1 MKSSK
6 LILSAVILAALAAC
20 STGDNAKQ
28 QREFCYQQKEL
39 NSICKDG
46 DAEGGGNQ
54 ANNDN
59 DKPNDNGN
67 NDKPNDKPNDN
78 GNNDKP
84 NDKPNDNG
92 NNNDKK
98 DCDCDYGGSYDE

>member
-20 STGDNAKQ
+20 STGDNAKK

-59 DKPNDNGN
+59 DKPND
-67 NDKPNDKPNDN
+67 KPNDN

-84 NDKPNDNG
+84 NDNGNDKGNDKPNDNG

-98 DCDCDYGGSYDE
+98 DCECDYGGSYDE